1 MKKILSTKAFLFI
14 VLMYA
19 VPVCAQTNRIPEKK
33 VVAPTNIPTI
43 ITRILTVVIT
53 NDSIVHPQGSTI
65 PYHHHIKA
73 KITSI
78 GTGVVQYQWEIL
90 DSNAGAKAPNI
101 LTNSQSQGRLT
112 LSGTG
117 SDEILLVLSSD
128 SRYIDWVVT
137 LRVTGTNNIISKE
150 YTYH

>member
-33 VVAPTNIPTI
+33 VVAPTNVPAI
-43 ITRILTVVIT
+43 ITRILTAVIT
-53 NDSIVHPQGSTI
+53 NDSIVHPQGSI

-78 GTGVVQYQWEIL
+78 GSGVVQYKWEIL
-90 DSNAGAKAPNI
+90 NSKAGVKTANI
-101 LTNSQSQGRLT
+101 LTNSQTQGRLT

-117 SDEILLVLSSD
+117 SDEILLVLNSD
-128 SRYIDWVVT
+128 SGYTDWVVT
-137 LRVTGTNNIISKE
+137 LTVTGTNNIISKE